1 MESVMHVK
9 RLEDMMDV
17 AWMSRL
23 VEAMKLKKLGDRPQ
37 KRTNS
42 QGKIDVVMQMGRK
55 ENLP

>member
-1 MESVMHVK
+1 MHVK

>member
-1 MESVMHVK
+1 MHVK
-9 RLEDMMDV
+9 RLEDVMDV

-42 QGKIDVVMQMGRK
+42 QGKTDAVMQMGRK